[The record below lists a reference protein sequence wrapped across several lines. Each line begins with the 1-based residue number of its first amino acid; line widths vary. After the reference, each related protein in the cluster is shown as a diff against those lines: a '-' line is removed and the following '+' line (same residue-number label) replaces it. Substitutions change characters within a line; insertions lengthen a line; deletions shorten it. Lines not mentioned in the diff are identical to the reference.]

1 MMNKDITKKEWIKP
15 TLTCFGGISE
25 RTGSHFTIPDDD
37 DDDFTSVG
45 GSLIDHLPKIR
56 KLRKLT
62 KLNPL
67 RNGPGHMIS

>member
-1 MMNKDITKKEWIKP
+1 MINKDITKKEWIKP

-25 RTGSHFTIPDDD
+25 RTGSHLPPLDD

-45 GSLIDHLPKIR
+45 GSLFDHLPKIR
-56 KLRKLT
+56 KLRELS

-67 RNGPGHMIS
+67 RNGPGHMVS